1 VRSGTVTVAG
11 APLSFN
17 VTFSTPLPNANYSV
31 ALVTNGIT
39 GTAVVT
45 FGCMWH
51 IDSQTSAG
59 FTFSCRDATAG
70 GTAYALVDASVIAYI
85 AVPYQ

>member
-1 VRSGTVTVAG
+1 
-11 APLSFN
+11 
-17 VTFSTPLPNANYSV
+17 V
-31 ALVTNGIT
+31 ALITNGIT

-51 IDSQTSAG
+51 IDSQTSSG

-70 GTAYALVDASVIAYI
+70 GTTYALVDASVIAYV
-85 AVPYQ
+85 AVPHQ

>member
-1 VRSGTVTVAG
+1 VRSGFVTVAG
-11 APLSFN
+11 SPSWVT
-17 VTFSTPLPNANYSV
+17 VTFSSPLPNANYSV
-31 ALVTNGIT
+31 SLVTNGIT

-51 IDSQTSAG
+51 IDSQTAAG

-70 GTAYALVDASVIAYI
+70 GTWYALVDSSVIAYV
-85 AVPYQ
+85 AVPHQ

>member
-1 VRSGTVTVAG
+1 MTAT
-11 APLSFN
+11 
-17 VTFSTPLPNANYSV
+17 VTFSTALPSSDYSV
-31 ALVTNGIT
+31 SLVTNGIT

-51 IDSQTSAG
+51 IDSQLAAG

-70 GTAYALVDASVIAYI
+70 GTTYALMDGAVIAYVAI
-85 AVPYQ
+85 PWR